1 MQVALG
7 ILAPLPFVRH
17 GCRLADSLCWSG
29 RLDFLHAGGPERP
42 WQLLKMFDMSQVF
55 HLTNLAYTWSAG
67 RRCSAFI
74 AGCEGCLLG
83 FGQMH
88 QQVLQH
94 RGVLRRSS
102 QCDMSIGLVSQTELC
117 ERRFPHML
125 CCLAEHLS
133 RGSCCVR
140 CKLPGSKWFDFG
152 LSRWIVLPKST
163 TRSCKW
169 FAHGYG
175 WQMCSFRWCAFFAAW
190 MAAVTFALRMD
201 ESFCLE
207 MRVFP

>member
-1 MQVALG
+1 M
-7 ILAPLPFVRH
+7 RH

-67 RRCSAFI
+67 RRCTAFI

-83 FGQMH
+83 FVQMH

-102 QCDMSIGLVSQTELC
+102 QCDIDSRLGLCPKLSYVSAAFLICCAASLSTYC
-117 ERRFPHML
+117 EDL
-125 CCLAEHLS
+125 ALSGTNCLAAN
-133 RGSCCVR
+133 
-140 CKLPGSKWFDFG
+140 G
-152 LSRWIVLPKST
+152 LTL
-163 TRSCKW
+163 
-169 FAHGYG
+169 G
-175 WQMCSFRWCAFFAAW
+175 
-190 MAAVTFALRMD
+190 
-201 ESFCLE
+201 
-207 MRVFP
+207 